1 MALHRWKD
9 RMAKKY
15 TPTEIAARR
24 LRAEAEIEQ
33 LNLRALREAAGKTQ
47 AEVAQIVKMD
57 QAEVSRLERRED
69 HRLSTLRRYVQAL
82 GGDIEVYAVI
92 DGKRVQLQGI

>member
-9 RMAKKY
+9 LMAKKY
-15 TPTEIAARR
+15 TPAERAQRRARVDG
-24 LRAEAEIEQ
+24 EIER
-33 LNLRALREAAGKTQ
+33 LNLRALREVAGKTQ
-47 AEVAQIVKMD
+47 AEVAKLVKMD
-57 QAEVSRLERRED
+57 QAEVSRLERRDD

-92 DGKRVQLQGI
+92 DGKRVQLQGV

>member
-1 MALHRWKD
+1 MPLHPWKE

-15 TPTEIAARR
+15 TPAELIARR
-24 LRAEAEIEQ
+24 ARAEAEIQQ

-47 AEVAQIVKMD
+47 AQVAELVEMD
-57 QAEVSRLERRED
+57 QAEVSRIERRDD
-69 HRLSTLRRYVQAL
+69 HRLSTLRRYVNAL

-92 DGKRVQLQGI
+92 DGKRVQLQGV

>member
-15 TPTEIAARR
+15 TPAELVGRR
-24 LRAEAEIEQ
+24 ARAEAEIEQ